1 MKRNKSAVIDAQCGD
16 RLIFGLVNPDE
27 DALYQLQYGFMPPDG
42 QAITDVVWQ
51 NVRVNGKEVMLD
63 TNNYPLVYNVY
74 ASGKYRLVNMAG
86 DNSVAIPVLIEQYN
100 VNSYTIKEKAN

>member
-1 MKRNKSAVIDAQCGD
+1 MKRKSAVIDAQCGD

-42 QAITDVVWQ
+42 QMVTDVVWQ
-51 NVRVNGKEVMLD
+51 NVRVNGKEVLLY

-86 DNSVAIPVLIEQYN
+86 DNTSALPVLIEQYS
-100 VNSYTIKEKAN
+100 VNNYLVKEKAI

>member
-1 MKRNKSAVIDAQCGD
+1 MKRKSAVIDVQCGD

-42 QAITDVVWQ
+42 QMVTDVVWHT
-51 NVRVNGKEVMLD
+51 VRVNGKEVLLD

-86 DNSVAIPVLIEQYN
+86 DNTSALPVLIEQYS
-100 VNSYTIKEKAN
+100 VNNYLVKEKAI

>member
-1 MKRNKSAVIDAQCGD
+1 MKRKSAVIDAQCGD

-27 DALYQLQYGFMPPDG
+27 DALYH
-42 QAITDVVWQ
+42 VVWQ
-51 NVRVNGKEVMLD
+51 NVRVNGKEVLLD

-86 DNSVAIPVLIEQYN
+86 DNTSALPVLIEQYS
-100 VNSYTIKEKAN
+100 VNNYLVKEKAI